1 MTYLELLIRIKQNTQ
16 PAAVEF
22 NGDIY
27 KWNGKN
33 YKCGFDYISGSLD
46 EVVFGTKNCIKAL
59 IYEEDGDE

>member
-1 MTYLELLIRIKQNTQ
+1 MTYLELLIRIKQNAQ

-33 YKCGFDYISGSLD
+33 YKCGFSYINESLD
-46 EVVFGTKNCIKAL
+46 EVVFGTKNCIRAL
-59 IYEEDGDE
+59 IYEEDGE